1 MTTVPAADTGVARR
15 PLWRREFDALV
26 ATGAFEGE
34 RVELLGGELIE
45 MSPQGSRHS
54 WIVERLAE
62 LLTLALAGRYS
73 VRAQLPFALSD
84 DSEPEPDIAV
94 TDRTSPEAHPSSAH
108 LIVEVAETSL
118 NLDLV
123 HKTPRY
129 ASAGVA
135 EYWVVDVP
143 AQQIVVHQDPTPGAY
158 RQIRRVGR
166 DSTLTVLGVTVQ
178 LSDFL
183 PET

>member
-1 MTTVPAADTGVARR
+1 MSAARSGRANGSSRCRTARGCTR
-15 PLWRREFDALV
+15 ATA
-26 ATGAFEGE
+26 ATGPWVASGHRSRSGE
-34 RVELLGGELIE
+34 RVA
-45 MSPQGSRHS
+45 GSRK
-54 WIVERLAE
+54 RLAE

-135 EYWVVDVP
+135 EYWVVDLP
-143 AQQIVVHQDPTPGAY
+143 AQQVVVHQDPTPGAY

-166 DSTLTVLGVTVQ
+166 DSTLTVLGVSVR

-183 PET
+183 PEI